1 MKKYYLLIFSIF
13 CSTLFFAQN
22 PGNTLN
28 FDGINDN
35 VFSTLPTVFDDIQ
48 NNDITLEAHIR
59 YQGTGFTRVFFAQKD
74 ANNFFTISATN
85 VSGQMEL
92 YFYVGA
98 AGITHSV
105 RTTTPLNL
113 NQNYHI
119 AARWT
124 AATSLVELFVDGE
137 LTGLVF
143 GGDTSIGTNNVMA
156 IGARTDGLQSFNGDI
171 DELALWNE
179 ARILCLIV
187 QDANEGVTLGQPN
200 LISYYTFNQGIANDD
215 NSGITTLVD
224 ATGNHPGTLQNF
236 ALNGTTSNWIPS
248 QAFSTIIEGPDTMP
262 IAICKPPFTIQ
273 LDGNGQASITLSD
286 IDNGSND
293 PCGVASIEID
303 KTDFTC
309 ADIGENFVTLTIT
322 NVNGNT
328 ATCTTIVTVEENIP
342 PVAFCMP
349 PFTLELDTN
358 GQATITAAMI
368 DNGSTDNCLDVFLS
382 IDKTE
387 FTCADIGDNTITLTV
402 TDASGNSATC
412 TTIVTV
418 EDNLPPVA
426 FCVAPFTIFLDTNG
440 EATLTAADVDG
451 GSTVTCGLVAIS
463 LDTTNFTCADIGE
476 NTVTLTVT
484 DVNGNTSTCTTI
496 VTVEDNIAPE
506 ALCAAP
512 FTIQLDANGQAILT
526 AAMINNGSTDA
537 CGMDAI
543 SISPS
548 EFDCSNVGDNTVT
561 LTVTDVNGNT
571 STCTTIVTVE
581 DNIAPEALCAAPFT
595 IQLDANGQAILTAAS
610 INNGSSDACGM
621 DTISISPSE
630 FDCSNVGANTVT
642 LTVTDVNGNTSTCTT
657 IVTVEDNIAPEAL
670 CAAPFTIQLDANG
683 EAILSAASINNGS
696 TDACGM
702 DTISISPSE
711 FDCSNVGDNTVT
723 LTVTDVNGNTS
734 TCTTIVTVEDN
745 IAPEAL
751 CAAPFTIQ
759 LDANGQAILTA
770 ASINN
775 GSSDACGMD
784 TISISPSE
792 FDCSNVGENTVTLT
806 VTDVNGNVSTCTTIV
821 TIESSSIPVITCT
834 DFILELGMDGTALLT
849 PEDIGSY
856 LNACGTVITAI
867 DIEDFDCSNIG
878 TPVVVTY
885 FATDGAGNNV
895 SCTALVTV
903 IDTLAPVIVCPNNQ
917 TVDSDP
923 NSITYTLPDYFGE
936 GLITATDNCT
946 NPVTIFSQTPAPG
959 TLLLDGTYTITFTAT
974 DEYSNQSTC
983 SFALTVDSILG
994 VENKPLLGSLTLY
1007 PNPASTSVMLS
1018 NPKGVPL
1025 HSISIYDILGRL
1037 AQNIPLHKSTENV
1050 AIDVSSLSSA
1060 SYILIIE
1067 TEQGRSVKQ
1076 LLVK

>member
-537 CGMDAI
+537 CGMD
-543 SISPS
+543 
-548 EFDCSNVGDNTVT
+548 E
-561 LTVTDVNGNT
+561 
-571 STCTTIVTVE
+571 
-581 DNIAPEALCAAPFT
+581 
-595 IQLDANGQAILTAAS
+595 
-610 INNGSSDACGM
+610 
-621 DTISISPSE
+621 
-630 FDCSNVGANTVT
+630 
-642 LTVTDVNGNTSTCTT
+642 
-657 IVTVEDNIAPEAL
+657 
-670 CAAPFTIQLDANG
+670 
-683 EAILSAASINNGS
+683 
-696 TDACGM
+696 
-702 DTISISPSE
+702 ISISPSE

>member
-476 NTVTLTVT
+476 NTITLTVT
-484 DVNGNTSTCTTI
+484 DENGN
-496 VTVEDNIAPE
+496 E
-506 ALCAAP
+506 
-512 FTIQLDANGQAILT
+512 
-526 AAMINNGSTDA
+526 
-537 CGMDAI
+537 
-543 SISPS
+543 
-548 EFDCSNVGDNTVT
+548 
-561 LTVTDVNGNT
+561 
-571 STCTTIVTVE
+571 
-581 DNIAPEALCAAPFT
+581 
-595 IQLDANGQAILTAAS
+595 
-610 INNGSSDACGM
+610 
-621 DTISISPSE
+621 
-630 FDCSNVGANTVT
+630 
-642 LTVTDVNGNTSTCTT
+642 
-657 IVTVEDNIAPEAL
+657 
-670 CAAPFTIQLDANG
+670 
-683 EAILSAASINNGS
+683 
-696 TDACGM
+696 
-702 DTISISPSE
+702 
-711 FDCSNVGDNTVT
+711 
-723 LTVTDVNGNTS
+723 S

>member
-358 GQATITAAMI
+358 GQATITAAII

-476 NTVTLTVT
+476 NTITLTVT
-484 DVNGNTSTCTTI
+484 DENGNESTCTTI

-506 ALCAAP
+506 ALCVAP
-512 FTIQLDANGQAILT
+512 FTIQLDANGLATLT

-537 CGMDAI
+537 CGMDA
-543 SISPS
+543 
-548 EFDCSNVGDNTVT
+548 
-561 LTVTDVNGNT
+561 
-571 STCTTIVTVE
+571 
-581 DNIAPEALCAAPFT
+581 
-595 IQLDANGQAILTAAS
+595 
-610 INNGSSDACGM
+610 
-621 DTISISPSE
+621 
-630 FDCSNVGANTVT
+630 
-642 LTVTDVNGNTSTCTT
+642 
-657 IVTVEDNIAPEAL
+657 
-670 CAAPFTIQLDANG
+670 
-683 EAILSAASINNGS
+683 
-696 TDACGM
+696 
-702 DTISISPSE
+702 ISISPSE

>member
-595 IQLDANGQAILTAAS
+595 IQLDANGEAILSADS
-610 INNGSSDACGM
+610 INNGSSDACGI
-621 DTISISPSE
+621 DTI
-630 FDCSNVGANTVT
+630 T
-642 LTVTDVNGNTSTCTT
+642 
-657 IVTVEDNIAPEAL
+657 
-670 CAAPFTIQLDANG
+670 
-683 EAILSAASINNGS
+683 
-696 TDACGM
+696 
-702 DTISISPSE
+702 
-711 FDCSNVGDNTVT
+711 
-723 LTVTDVNGNTS
+723 
-734 TCTTIVTVEDN
+734 
-745 IAPEAL
+745 
-751 CAAPFTIQ
+751 
-759 LDANGQAILTA
+759 
-770 ASINN
+770 
-775 GSSDACGMD
+775 
-784 TISISPSE
+784 ISPSE

>member
-358 GQATITAAMI
+358 GQATITAAII

-476 NTVTLTVT
+476 
-484 DVNGNTSTCTTI
+484 
-496 VTVEDNIAPE
+496 
-506 ALCAAP
+506 
-512 FTIQLDANGQAILT
+512 
-526 AAMINNGSTDA
+526 
-537 CGMDAI
+537 
-543 SISPS
+543 
-548 EFDCSNVGDNTVT
+548 
-561 LTVTDVNGNT
+561 
-571 STCTTIVTVE
+571 
-581 DNIAPEALCAAPFT
+581 
-595 IQLDANGQAILTAAS
+595 
-610 INNGSSDACGM
+610 
-621 DTISISPSE
+621 
-630 FDCSNVGANTVT
+630 
-642 LTVTDVNGNTSTCTT
+642 
-657 IVTVEDNIAPEAL
+657 
-670 CAAPFTIQLDANG
+670 
-683 EAILSAASINNGS
+683 
-696 TDACGM
+696 
-702 DTISISPSE
+702 
-711 FDCSNVGDNTVT
+711 NTVT

>member
-273 LDGNGQASITLSD
+273 LDGNGQASITVSD

-349 PFTLELDTN
+349 PFTLELDAN

-368 DNGSTDNCLDVFLS
+368 NNGSTDNCLDVFLS

-476 NTVTLTVT
+476 
-484 DVNGNTSTCTTI
+484 
-496 VTVEDNIAPE
+496 
-506 ALCAAP
+506 
-512 FTIQLDANGQAILT
+512 
-526 AAMINNGSTDA
+526 
-537 CGMDAI
+537 
-543 SISPS
+543 
-548 EFDCSNVGDNTVT
+548 
-561 LTVTDVNGNT
+561 
-571 STCTTIVTVE
+571 
-581 DNIAPEALCAAPFT
+581 
-595 IQLDANGQAILTAAS
+595 
-610 INNGSSDACGM
+610 
-621 DTISISPSE
+621 
-630 FDCSNVGANTVT
+630 NTVT

>member
-595 IQLDANGQAILTAAS
+595 IQLDANG
-610 INNGSSDACGM
+610 
-621 DTISISPSE
+621 
-630 FDCSNVGANTVT
+630 
-642 LTVTDVNGNTSTCTT
+642 
-657 IVTVEDNIAPEAL
+657 
-670 CAAPFTIQLDANG
+670 

-784 TISISPSE
+784 TITISPSE
-792 FDCSNVGENTVTLT
+792 FDCSNVGANTVTLT

>member
-273 LDGNGQASITLSD
+273 LDGNGQASITVSD

-476 NTVTLTVT
+476 NTITLTVT
-484 DVNGNTSTCTTI
+484 DENGNESTCTTI

-537 CGMDAI
+537 CGMDTI
-543 SISPS
+543 TISPTD
-548 EFDCSNVGDNTVT
+548 FDCSNVGDNTVT
-561 LTVTDVNGNT
+561 LTVTDINGNT
-571 STCTTIVTVE
+571 STCTTTVTVE

-610 INNGSSDACGM
+610 INNGSS
-621 DTISISPSE
+621 
-630 FDCSNVGANTVT
+630 
-642 LTVTDVNGNTSTCTT
+642 
-657 IVTVEDNIAPEAL
+657 
-670 CAAPFTIQLDANG
+670 
-683 EAILSAASINNGS
+683 
-696 TDACGM
+696 DACGM

>member
-526 AAMINNGSTDA
+526 AA
-537 CGMDAI
+537 
-543 SISPS
+543 
-548 EFDCSNVGDNTVT
+548 
-561 LTVTDVNGNT
+561 
-571 STCTTIVTVE
+571 
-581 DNIAPEALCAAPFT
+581 
-595 IQLDANGQAILTAAS
+595 
-610 INNGSSDACGM
+610 
-621 DTISISPSE
+621 
-630 FDCSNVGANTVT
+630 
-642 LTVTDVNGNTSTCTT
+642 
-657 IVTVEDNIAPEAL
+657 
-670 CAAPFTIQLDANG
+670 
-683 EAILSAASINNGS
+683 
-696 TDACGM
+696 
-702 DTISISPSE
+702 
-711 FDCSNVGDNTVT
+711 
-723 LTVTDVNGNTS
+723 
-734 TCTTIVTVEDN
+734 
-745 IAPEAL
+745 
-751 CAAPFTIQ
+751 
-759 LDANGQAILTA
+759 
-770 ASINN
+770 SINN

>member
-476 NTVTLTVT
+476 NTITLTVT
-484 DVNGNTSTCTTI
+484 DENGNESTCTTI

-506 ALCAAP
+506 ALCVAP
-512 FTIQLDANGQAILT
+512 FTIQLDANGLATLT

-537 CGMDAI
+537 CGMDTI
-543 SISPS
+543 TISPTD
-548 EFDCSNVGDNTVT
+548 FDCSNVGDNTVT
-561 LTVTDVNGNT
+561 LTVTDINGNT
-571 STCTTIVTVE
+571 STCTTT
-581 DNIAPEALCAAPFT
+581 
-595 IQLDANGQAILTAAS
+595 
-610 INNGSSDACGM
+610 
-621 DTISISPSE
+621 
-630 FDCSNVGANTVT
+630 
-642 LTVTDVNGNTSTCTT
+642 
-657 IVTVEDNIAPEAL
+657 
-670 CAAPFTIQLDANG
+670 
-683 EAILSAASINNGS
+683 
-696 TDACGM
+696 
-702 DTISISPSE
+702 
-711 FDCSNVGDNTVT
+711 
-723 LTVTDVNGNTS
+723 
-734 TCTTIVTVEDN
+734 VTVEDN

>member
-273 LDGNGQASITLSD
+273 LDGNGQASITVSD

-476 NTVTLTVT
+476 NTITLTVT
-484 DVNGNTSTCTTI
+484 DENGNESTCTTI

-537 CGMDAI
+537 CGMDA
-543 SISPS
+543 
-548 EFDCSNVGDNTVT
+548 
-561 LTVTDVNGNT
+561 
-571 STCTTIVTVE
+571 
-581 DNIAPEALCAAPFT
+581 
-595 IQLDANGQAILTAAS
+595 
-610 INNGSSDACGM
+610 
-621 DTISISPSE
+621 
-630 FDCSNVGANTVT
+630 
-642 LTVTDVNGNTSTCTT
+642 
-657 IVTVEDNIAPEAL
+657 
-670 CAAPFTIQLDANG
+670 
-683 EAILSAASINNGS
+683 
-696 TDACGM
+696 
-702 DTISISPSE
+702 ISISPSE

>member
-630 FDCSNVGANTVT
+630 FDCSNVG
-642 LTVTDVNGNTSTCTT
+642 
-657 IVTVEDNIAPEAL
+657 
-670 CAAPFTIQLDANG
+670 
-683 EAILSAASINNGS
+683 
-696 TDACGM
+696 
-702 DTISISPSE
+702 
-711 FDCSNVGDNTVT
+711 
-723 LTVTDVNGNTS
+723 
-734 TCTTIVTVEDN
+734 
-745 IAPEAL
+745 
-751 CAAPFTIQ
+751 
-759 LDANGQAILTA
+759 
-770 ASINN
+770 
-775 GSSDACGMD
+775 
-784 TISISPSE
+784 
-792 FDCSNVGENTVTLT
+792 ENTVTLT

>member
-595 IQLDANGQAILTAAS
+595 IQLDANG
-610 INNGSSDACGM
+610 
-621 DTISISPSE
+621 
-630 FDCSNVGANTVT
+630 
-642 LTVTDVNGNTSTCTT
+642 
-657 IVTVEDNIAPEAL
+657 
-670 CAAPFTIQLDANG
+670 

-784 TISISPSE
+784 TITISPSE

>member
-273 LDGNGQASITLSD
+273 LDGNGQASITVSD

-537 CGMDAI
+537 CGMDA
-543 SISPS
+543 
-548 EFDCSNVGDNTVT
+548 
-561 LTVTDVNGNT
+561 
-571 STCTTIVTVE
+571 
-581 DNIAPEALCAAPFT
+581 
-595 IQLDANGQAILTAAS
+595 
-610 INNGSSDACGM
+610 
-621 DTISISPSE
+621 
-630 FDCSNVGANTVT
+630 
-642 LTVTDVNGNTSTCTT
+642 
-657 IVTVEDNIAPEAL
+657 
-670 CAAPFTIQLDANG
+670 
-683 EAILSAASINNGS
+683 
-696 TDACGM
+696 
-702 DTISISPSE
+702 ISISPSE

>member
-273 LDGNGQASITLSD
+273 LDGNGQASITVSD

-476 NTVTLTVT
+476 NTITLTVT
-484 DVNGNTSTCTTI
+484 DENGNESTCTTI

-512 FTIQLDANGQAILT
+512 FTIQLDANGQAT
-526 AAMINNGSTDA
+526 
-537 CGMDAI
+537 
-543 SISPS
+543 
-548 EFDCSNVGDNTVT
+548 
-561 LTVTDVNGNT
+561 
-571 STCTTIVTVE
+571 
-581 DNIAPEALCAAPFT
+581 
-595 IQLDANGQAILTAAS
+595 
-610 INNGSSDACGM
+610 
-621 DTISISPSE
+621 
-630 FDCSNVGANTVT
+630 
-642 LTVTDVNGNTSTCTT
+642 
-657 IVTVEDNIAPEAL
+657 
-670 CAAPFTIQLDANG
+670 
-683 EAILSAASINNGS
+683 
-696 TDACGM
+696 
-702 DTISISPSE
+702 
-711 FDCSNVGDNTVT
+711 
-723 LTVTDVNGNTS
+723 
-734 TCTTIVTVEDN
+734 
-745 IAPEAL
+745 
-751 CAAPFTIQ
+751 
-759 LDANGQAILTA
+759 LTA

>member
-358 GQATITAAMI
+358 GQATITAAII

-630 FDCSNVGANTVT
+630 FDCSNVGDNTVT

-711 FDCSNVGDNTVT
+711 FDCSNVGD
-723 LTVTDVNGNTS
+723 
-734 TCTTIVTVEDN
+734 
-745 IAPEAL
+745 
-751 CAAPFTIQ
+751 
-759 LDANGQAILTA
+759 
-770 ASINN
+770 
-775 GSSDACGMD
+775 
-784 TISISPSE
+784 
-792 FDCSNVGENTVTLT
+792 NTVTLT

>member
-273 LDGNGQASITLSD
+273 LDGNGQASITVSD

-358 GQATITAAMI
+358 GQATITAAII

-476 NTVTLTVT
+476 
-484 DVNGNTSTCTTI
+484 
-496 VTVEDNIAPE
+496 
-506 ALCAAP
+506 
-512 FTIQLDANGQAILT
+512 
-526 AAMINNGSTDA
+526 
-537 CGMDAI
+537 
-543 SISPS
+543 
-548 EFDCSNVGDNTVT
+548 
-561 LTVTDVNGNT
+561 
-571 STCTTIVTVE
+571 
-581 DNIAPEALCAAPFT
+581 
-595 IQLDANGQAILTAAS
+595 
-610 INNGSSDACGM
+610 
-621 DTISISPSE
+621 
-630 FDCSNVGANTVT
+630 
-642 LTVTDVNGNTSTCTT
+642 
-657 IVTVEDNIAPEAL
+657 
-670 CAAPFTIQLDANG
+670 
-683 EAILSAASINNGS
+683 
-696 TDACGM
+696 
-702 DTISISPSE
+702 
-711 FDCSNVGDNTVT
+711 NTVT

>member
-358 GQATITAAMI
+358 GQATITAAII

-537 CGMDAI
+537 CGMDA
-543 SISPS
+543 
-548 EFDCSNVGDNTVT
+548 
-561 LTVTDVNGNT
+561 
-571 STCTTIVTVE
+571 
-581 DNIAPEALCAAPFT
+581 
-595 IQLDANGQAILTAAS
+595 
-610 INNGSSDACGM
+610 
-621 DTISISPSE
+621 
-630 FDCSNVGANTVT
+630 
-642 LTVTDVNGNTSTCTT
+642 
-657 IVTVEDNIAPEAL
+657 
-670 CAAPFTIQLDANG
+670 
-683 EAILSAASINNGS
+683 
-696 TDACGM
+696 
-702 DTISISPSE
+702 ISISPSE

>member
-273 LDGNGQASITLSD
+273 LDGNGQASITVSD

-349 PFTLELDTN
+349 PFTLELDAN

-368 DNGSTDNCLDVFLS
+368 NNGSTDNCLDVFLS

-476 NTVTLTVT
+476 NTITLTVT
-484 DVNGNTSTCTTI
+484 DENGNESTCTTI

-506 ALCAAP
+506 ALCVAP
-512 FTIQLDANGQAILT
+512 FTIQLDANGLATLT

-537 CGMDAI
+537 CGMD
-543 SISPS
+543 
-548 EFDCSNVGDNTVT
+548 
-561 LTVTDVNGNT
+561 
-571 STCTTIVTVE
+571 
-581 DNIAPEALCAAPFT
+581 
-595 IQLDANGQAILTAAS
+595 
-610 INNGSSDACGM
+610 
-621 DTISISPSE
+621 
-630 FDCSNVGANTVT
+630 
-642 LTVTDVNGNTSTCTT
+642 
-657 IVTVEDNIAPEAL
+657 
-670 CAAPFTIQLDANG
+670 
-683 EAILSAASINNGS
+683 
-696 TDACGM
+696 
-702 DTISISPSE
+702 
-711 FDCSNVGDNTVT
+711 
-723 LTVTDVNGNTS
+723 
-734 TCTTIVTVEDN
+734 
-745 IAPEAL
+745 
-751 CAAPFTIQ
+751 
-759 LDANGQAILTA
+759 
-770 ASINN
+770 
-775 GSSDACGMD
+775 
-784 TISISPSE
+784 
-792 FDCSNVGENTVTLT
+792 
-806 VTDVNGNVSTCTTIV
+806 
-821 TIESSSIPVITCT
+821 
-834 DFILELGMDGTALLT
+834 
-849 PEDIGSY
+849 
-856 LNACGTVITAI
+856 
-867 DIEDFDCSNIG
+867 
-878 TPVVVTY
+878 
-885 FATDGAGNNV
+885 
-895 SCTALVTV
+895 
-903 IDTLAPVIVCPNNQ
+903 
-917 TVDSDP
+917 
-923 NSITYTLPDYFGE
+923 
-936 GLITATDNCT
+936 
-946 NPVTIFSQTPAPG
+946 
-959 TLLLDGTYTITFTAT
+959 
-974 DEYSNQSTC
+974 
-983 SFALTVDSILG
+983 
-994 VENKPLLGSLTLY
+994 
-1007 PNPASTSVMLS
+1007 
-1018 NPKGVPL
+1018 
-1025 HSISIYDILGRL
+1025 
-1037 AQNIPLHKSTENV
+1037 
-1050 AIDVSSLSSA
+1050 
-1060 SYILIIE
+1060 
-1067 TEQGRSVKQ
+1067 
-1076 LLVK
+1076 